1 MPDSSAA
8 PQSPADSL
16 PAPRPRAP
24 WKWLLGLALGL
35 AIVWLLARGA
45 SQAPLEGILRAPPIL
60 LAACVAVYWVGQ
72 ALSARRWQMLLNA
85 LTIAP
90 AHDSAPPAS
99 APVPKP
105 ISWRECLSW
114 YAAGMF
120 WNLWMPTGLGGDAA
134 RAVLAGR
141 RAQDGASGA
150 FSVVLDRVLGLASL
164 LALAVAALMLDT
176 NSGHASQAQS
186 SSIEAARRVL
196 LTCAVGGVVV
206 AALLALTA
214 RLAQRSSG
222 AANVSAAQSK
232 GWKAKL
238 ARVIALVTSP
248 GEWRRTRVLGPIVLL
263 SLGVQALQIGINIAL
278 ARAVG
283 LSLEPDSMAWI
294 VPVLALSAVVPL
306 GIGGLGARE
315 AAAVALL
322 GGGFNS
328 GDVLA
333 WSLLWQAVVW
343 LSSLLGAPW
352 AWRWKNLNAPST

>member
-1 MPDSSAA
+1 MMPNSSAA
-8 PQSPADSL
+8 PQSPADSS

-24 WKWLLGLALGL
+24 WKWLLRLALGI

-45 SQAPLEGILRAPPIL
+45 SQAPLEGIRRAPPIL
-60 LAACVAVYWVGQ
+60 LAACVAAYWAGQ
-72 ALSARRWQMLLNA
+72 ALSARRWQLILNA

-90 AHDSAPPAS
+90 AYDLAPSASVPAF
-99 APVPKP
+99 KP

-150 FSVVLDRVLGLASL
+150 FSVVLDRALGLASL

-186 SSIEAARRVL
+186 SIEAARRVL
-196 LTCAVGGVVV
+196 LACAVAGVAV
-206 AALLALTA
+206 AALLVLTA
-214 RLAQRSSG
+214 RLTQRFRG
-222 AANVSAAQSK
+222 AASLSVEQSK

-238 ARVIALVTSP
+238 ARAIALAASP
-248 GEWRRTRVLGPIVLL
+248 GEWRRARVLGPIVLL

-283 LSLEPDSMAWI
+283 LSLEPASMAWI

-352 AWRWKNLNAPST
+352 AWRWKKLGAAST